1 MMLRAFLAFLVLPG
15 ALQAQSSLSIG
26 AARTELEASAI
37 RIAVEAAADLGDIS
51 RITPRTAE
59 GRTIASGYFFSPSV
73 QFLTGDGD
81 ALDGI
86 VVAIAGNYYPHLVV
100 TPTHDIER
108 DQNFWV
114 LPVSVGFET
123 DRRFDK
129 VSALGEFGVTRIF
142 RTGPLARAPLR
153 WGLFAQVGYKAE
165 IDTSGSATS
174 GGSVDES
181 EEALDHMLARAR
193 GDLNLTLPLLRFAED
208 GEPLRLKSRSVVWYD
223 VVNSE
228 MYYRLEGTL
237 RIPIGEKQGF
247 DLTYEK
253 GSGAPNFNRGEQFS
267 TNLTIRF

>member
-51 RITPRTAE
+51 HISPKVSDGKTT
-59 GRTIASGYFFSPSV
+59 ASGYFFSPSV

-114 LPVSVGFET
+114 LPVSVGFES

-142 RTGPLARAPLR
+142 RTGPLARIPLR

-165 IDTSGSATS
+165 IDTSGSATG

-181 EEALDHMLARAR
+181 EEELDHMLARAR

-223 VVNSE
+223 IVNSE
-228 MYYRLEGTL
+228 VYYRLEGTL
-237 RIPIGEKQGF
+237 RIPIGEKQSF